1 MKILVINGPNMNL
14 LGKRERK
21 LYGTKSLADLE
32 NAIFEEAK
40 NLGVNVE
47 FFQTNYEGAI
57 IEKIQQAEGVFD
69 GIILNPA
76 GYTHTSVAIRDAIS
90 SISVP
95 VIEVHITNIFSRE
108 DFRSRSITGGAARGV
123 ITGLGIYGYILAL
136 NFLAKNYTID

>member
-14 LGKRERK
+14 LGKRERG

>member
-1 MKILVINGPNMNL
+1 MNL
-14 LGKRERK
+14 LGKRERE

-136 NFLAKNYTID
+136 NFLVKNYTDK